1 MLTAV
6 AAEFLRE
13 SANSFQPLSAAGTW
27 FCREEIVLDSA
38 THIYSE
44 YLAGV
49 VESDGRH
56 FEAHTQGE
64 QKEMDV
70 LGLLLRRMAMWRT
83 TQNW

>member
-1 MLTAV
+1 MLLRSFCGKAQTAFSRYLQQGRGSV
-6 AAEFLRE
+6 ERR
-13 SANSFQPLSAAGTW
+13 LSWTGQ
-27 FCREEIVLDSA
+27 DSA
-38 THIYSE
+38 THI